1 MEAYQEAAESGDPV
15 VEAQAWYNLGNALY
29 RRQQLQPAL
38 EAYKQ
43 ALRRNPADVDA
54 KHNLE
59 LTIEQMQEQQQQ
71 QSSDRQDENDDENR
85 ENRQDQENQPQEQP
99 PDEQQEQPPD
109 EQQEQEQEPQ
119 EENQPGQGRAGAGRE
134 SAAGTG
140 AAAGAGAGGPAAA
153 RRGAAARRA
162 EPRGR
167 GAPARSDRRGSR
179 PDPAPAADHRPGPAA
194 EEAMVSRG
202 RQPGSWAPTVD
213 HRPGP
218 AAEEALVTVA
228 LGLAAAPLRQPDRR
242 EVAGRPAT
250 AARGPEAS
258 AARGPEASAPSPA
271 RPAAGNGGGPA
282 GPRRR
287 PGTLALAV
295 AVAIL
300 ALPAGALAQSVR
312 AFLSQNP
319 VPVNGQFVL
328 NVEVSSS
335 QSTDGDPA
343 LPDLSAFADY
353 LGSGTSTSMQFINGR
368 MSTSHT
374 IQYRFLATQEGTFEI
389 GPVTVRVDGQDLRTD
404 PLTIQVSA
412 APAAGARGRGGG
424 TSGPGGAGA
433 RTGADGTGISSDDLF
448 LDATLSEEQ
457 VYVNQP
463 VVVEYRIFTRVDVE
477 GVSVVRQPGTA
488 GFWVEELAAAQRP
501 EQVVRSGVQYASQVI
516 RRVAL
521 FPTSAGP
528 KRVDPLVLE
537 AQVRVQ
543 RRSPFRRDPFGDPF
557 GGFADG
563 LFGRRVPVSVA
574 SNALDLEVL
583 PAPPGAPASYS
594 GFVGSLAVSAG
605 VDRTGAETN
614 DALTLRLDVSG
625 SGNIRTLPEPTLNLP
640 PAFEVYPPEMS
651 EEVEPAADGVRGRR
665 VYEYVIVPRE
675 PGRMTI
681 PPVEL
686 AYLDPGR
693 GAYAVASSDAI
704 DLTVIGDP
712 GPAPALPGGRA
723 RTGVDLQREDIR
735 FIRIAAPTFRAREGS
750 LFRTAAFW
758 AVAVLPLVA
767 LGGAVAV
774 RRHRDRLAGDVAW
787 ARSRRASKV
796 ARRRLAR
803 AESLCSPDRHR
814 EFHAEVGRAM
824 QGFLGDKLNVA
835 EAGLIHDEIRAALTA
850 RGVETD
856 VADAYLD
863 CLERCDRERF
873 APTEPDPAAM
883 QAMLAEAGRAMTD
896 LDAALIAS

>member
-1 MEAYQEAAESGDPV
+1 MA
-15 VEAQAWYNLGNALY
+15 
-29 RRQQLQPAL
+29 
-38 EAYKQ
+38 
-43 ALRRNPADVDA
+43 
-54 KHNLE
+54 
-59 LTIEQMQEQQQQ
+59 
-71 QSSDRQDENDDENR
+71 
-85 ENRQDQENQPQEQP
+85 
-99 PDEQQEQPPD
+99 
-109 EQQEQEQEPQ
+109 
-119 EENQPGQGRAGAGRE
+119 
-134 SAAGTG
+134 
-140 AAAGAGAGGPAAA
+140 
-153 RRGAAARRA
+153 
-162 EPRGR
+162 
-167 GAPARSDRRGSR
+167 
-179 PDPAPAADHRPGPAA
+179 
-194 EEAMVSRG
+194 
-202 RQPGSWAPTVD
+202 
-213 HRPGP
+213 
-218 AAEEALVTVA
+218 A
-228 LGLAAAPLRQPDRR
+228 LGLAAATPRGPEHCDR
-242 EVAGRPAT
+242 AGRLVT
-250 AARGPEAS
+250 AARGPAT
-258 AARGPEASAPSPA
+258 APGPAV
-271 RPAAGNGGGPA
+271 PAAGNGGGPA
-282 GPRRR
+282 GARQR
-287 PGTLALAV
+287 PGTLALAA

-300 ALPAGALAQSVR
+300 ALPAGVLAQSVR

-328 NVEVSSS
+328 NVEVSGS
-335 QSTDGDPA
+335 QSTDGGPA

-353 LGSGTSTSMQFINGR
+353 LGSGTSTSMQFVNGR

-374 IQYRFLATQEGTFEI
+374 IQYRFLATREGTFEI
-389 GPVTVRVDGQDLRTD
+389 GPVAVRVDGGELRTD
-404 PLTIQVSA
+404 PLTIEITA
-412 APAAGARGRGGG
+412 APAAAAGGRGGG
-424 TSGPGGAGA
+424 GARAGAG
-433 RTGADGTGISSDDLF
+433 DGISSDDLF
-448 LDATLSEEQ
+448 LAATLSEDQ

-488 GFWVEELAAAQRP
+488 GFWVEELAAAQRQ
-501 EQVVRSGVQYASQVI
+501 EQVVRNGVQYASQVI

-528 KRVDPLVLE
+528 KRVDPLVIE

-583 PAPPGAPASYS
+583 PAPRGAPASYS

-605 VDRTGAETN
+605 VDRTEAETN
-614 DALTLRLDVSG
+614 DALTLRLVVSG
-625 SGNIRTLPEPTLNLP
+625 TGNIRTRPEPTLNLP

-704 DLTVIGDP
+704 DLTVAGDP

-735 FIRIAAPTFRAREGS
+735 FIRIAAPTFRARGGS
-750 LFRTAAFW
+750 LFRSAGFW
-758 AVAVLPLVA
+758 TVAVLPLVA
-767 LGGAVAV
+767 LAGAVAV

-835 EAGLIHDEIRAALTA
+835 EAGLIRDEMRAALAA
-850 RGVETD
+850 RGVETSL
-856 VADAYLD
+856 VDAYLD

-896 LDAALIAS
+896 LDAALNAS

>member
-1 MEAYQEAAESGDPV
+1 MIAT
-15 VEAQAWYNLGNALY
+15 
-29 RRQQLQPAL
+29 R
-38 EAYKQ
+38 
-43 ALRRNPADVDA
+43 
-54 KHNLE
+54 
-59 LTIEQMQEQQQQ
+59 
-71 QSSDRQDENDDENR
+71 
-85 ENRQDQENQPQEQP
+85 
-99 PDEQQEQPPD
+99 
-109 EQQEQEQEPQ
+109 
-119 EENQPGQGRAGAGRE
+119 
-134 SAAGTG
+134 
-140 AAAGAGAGGPAAA
+140 
-153 RRGAAARRA
+153 
-162 EPRGR
+162 
-167 GAPARSDRRGSR
+167 
-179 PDPAPAADHRPGPAA
+179 
-194 EEAMVSRG
+194 
-202 RQPGSWAPTVD
+202 
-213 HRPGP
+213 
-218 AAEEALVTVA
+218 
-228 LGLAAAPLRQPDRR
+228 GLAAALLLLVSTTP
-242 EVAGRPAT
+242 G
-250 AARGPEAS
+250 EAQ
-258 AARGPEASAPSPA
+258 
-271 RPAAGNGGGPA
+271 
-282 GPRRR
+282 
-287 PGTLALAV
+287 T
-295 AVAIL
+295 
-300 ALPAGALAQSVR
+300 VR

-328 NVEVSSS
+328 NVEVSGS
-335 QSTDGDPA
+335 QSTDGGPA
-343 LPDLSAFADY
+343 LPDLAAFADY
-353 LGSGTSTSMQFINGR
+353 LGSGTSTSMQFVNGR

-374 IQYRFLATQEGTFEI
+374 VQYRFLATQEGTFEI

-404 PLTIQVSA
+404 PLTIEISA
-412 APAAGARGRGGG
+412 APAAGAGGRGGG
-424 TSGPGGAGA
+424 GARAGAG
-433 RTGADGTGISSDDLF
+433 DGISSDDLF
-448 LDATLSEEQ
+448 LAATLSEEQ

-488 GFWVEELAAAQRP
+488 GFWVEELAAAQRQ
-501 EQVVRSGVQYASQVI
+501 EQVVRNGVQYASQVI

-528 KRVDPLVLE
+528 KRLEPLVLE

-583 PAPPGAPASYS
+583 PAPPGAPVSYS

-605 VDRTGAETN
+605 VDRTEAETN

-665 VYEYVIVPRE
+665 IYEYVIVPRE

-704 DLTVIGDP
+704 DLTVTGDP

-735 FIRIAAPTFRAREGS
+735 FIRIAAPTFGARDGS
-750 LFRTAAFW
+750 LFRSAGFW
-758 AVAVLPLVA
+758 TVAVLPLVA
-767 LGGAVAV
+767 LAGAVAV
-774 RRHRDRLAGDVAW
+774 RRHRDRLAGDIAW

-835 EAGLIHDEIRAALTA
+835 EAGLIRDEIRAALSA
-850 RGVETD
+850 RGVEVAVVD
-856 VADAYLD
+856 VYLD

-873 APTEPDPAAM
+873 APTEPDAAAM

-896 LDAALIAS
+896 LDAALTA

>member
-1 MEAYQEAAESGDPV
+1 M
-15 VEAQAWYNLGNALY
+15 
-29 RRQQLQPAL
+29 
-38 EAYKQ
+38 
-43 ALRRNPADVDA
+43 
-54 KHNLE
+54 
-59 LTIEQMQEQQQQ
+59 
-71 QSSDRQDENDDENR
+71 
-85 ENRQDQENQPQEQP
+85 
-99 PDEQQEQPPD
+99 
-109 EQQEQEQEPQ
+109 
-119 EENQPGQGRAGAGRE
+119 
-134 SAAGTG
+134 
-140 AAAGAGAGGPAAA
+140 
-153 RRGAAARRA
+153 
-162 EPRGR
+162 
-167 GAPARSDRRGSR
+167 
-179 PDPAPAADHRPGPAA
+179 
-194 EEAMVSRG
+194 
-202 RQPGSWAPTVD
+202 
-213 HRPGP
+213 
-218 AAEEALVTVA
+218 VA
-228 LGLAAAPLRQPDRR
+228 LGRAAGL
-242 EVAGRPAT
+242 
-250 AARGPEAS
+250 RGPH
-258 AARGPEASAPSPA
+258 RG
-271 RPAAGNGGGPA
+271 
-282 GPRRR
+282 RR
-287 PGTLALAV
+287 PGTLALAA
-295 AVAIL
+295 AVGIL
-300 ALPAGALAQSVR
+300 ALPTGGLAQSVR

-328 NVEVSSS
+328 NVEVSGS
-335 QSTDGDPA
+335 QSTDGGPA

-353 LGSGTSTSMQFINGR
+353 LGSGTSTSMQFVNGR

-389 GPVTVRVDGQDLRTD
+389 GPVTVRVDGEDLRTD
-404 PLTIQVSA
+404 PLTIEISA
-412 APAAGARGRGGG
+412 APAAGAGGRGGG
-424 TSGPGGAGA
+424 GARAGA
-433 RTGADGTGISSDDLF
+433 SDGISSDDLF
-448 LDATLSEEQ
+448 LAATLSEER

-488 GFWVEELAAAQRP
+488 GFWVEELAAAQRQ
-501 EQVVRSGVQYASQVI
+501 EQVVRNGVQYASQVI

-528 KRVDPLVLE
+528 KRVEPLVIE

-574 SNALDLEVL
+574 SNALDLQVL

-605 VDRTGAETN
+605 VDRTEAETN

-640 PAFEVYPPEMS
+640 PTFEVYPPEMS

-686 AYLDPGR
+686 AYFDPGR

-735 FIRIAAPTFRAREGS
+735 FIRIAAPTFRARGGS

-835 EAGLIHDEIRAALTA
+835 EAGLIHDDVRDTLAA
-850 RGVETD
+850 RGVEAA
-856 VADAYLD
+856 VIDACLD
-863 CLERCDRERF
+863 CLESCDRERF
-873 APTEPDPAAM
+873 APTEPDAAAM
-883 QAMLAEAGRAMTD
+883 QAMLDEAGRAMTD
-896 LDAALIAS
+896 LDAALTA